1 MILGLVAA
9 KSNSIRFPGKN
20 KHMYNG
26 KPLFWYSVETLL
38 DSNVDDV
45 YVITNND
52 NTFRVDCVP
61 DENTTQDIVGF
72 CNVMHSTY
80 YYGPSCD
87 QECILDTTMQSI
99 Q

>member
-1 MILGLVAA
+1 MLACTVAVT
-9 KSNSIRFPGKN
+9 S
-20 KHMYNG
+20 
-26 KPLFWYSVETLL
+26 WLL
-38 DSNVDDV
+38 ASAVYAEPITEIQIQEWDDV

-61 DENTTQDIVGF
+61 DENTTQDVIGF
-72 CNVMHSTY
+72 CNIIHSTY

-87 QECILDTTMQSI
+87 QECILDTRMQSI

>member
-1 MILGLVAA
+1 MIRYIIICMIATTIVYAEP
-9 KSNSIRFPGKN
+9 ITEIQIQE
-20 KHMYNG
+20 
-26 KPLFWYSVETLL
+26 W
-38 DSNVDDV
+38 DDV

-52 NTFRVDCVP
+52 NTLRVDCVP
-61 DENTTQDIVGF
+61 DENTTQDISGF

-87 QECILDTTMQSI
+87 QECILDTRMQDV

>member
-1 MILGLVAA
+1 MIKYIINLYMLACTVAVT
-9 KSNSIRFPGKN
+9 S
-20 KHMYNG
+20 
-26 KPLFWYSVETLL
+26 WLL
-38 DSNVDDV
+38 ASAVYAEPITEIQIQEWDDV

-61 DENTTQDIVGF
+61 DKDTTQDIVGF

>member
-1 MILGLVAA
+1 MFWSVVYAEGT
-9 KSNSIRFPGKN
+9 SIQIEE
-20 KHMYNG
+20 
-26 KPLFWYSVETLL
+26 W
-38 DSNVDDV
+38 DDV
-45 YVITNND
+45 YVISNGD

-61 DENTTQDIVGF
+61 DENTTQDIAGF

-87 QECILDTTMQSI
+87 QECILDTRMQSV

>member
-1 MILGLVAA
+1 MLACTVAVT
-9 KSNSIRFPGKN
+9 S
-20 KHMYNG
+20 
-26 KPLFWYSVETLL
+26 WLL
-38 DSNVDDV
+38 ASAVYAEPITEIQIQEWDDV

-61 DENTTQDIVGF
+61 DKDTTQDIVGF

>member
-1 MILGLVAA
+1 MIRYIIICMIATTIVYAEP
-9 KSNSIRFPGKN
+9 ITEIQIQE
-20 KHMYNG
+20 
-26 KPLFWYSVETLL
+26 W
-38 DSNVDDV
+38 DDV

-87 QECILDTTMQSI
+87 QECILDTRMQSI

>member
-1 MILGLVAA
+1 MLACTVAVT
-9 KSNSIRFPGKN
+9 S
-20 KHMYNG
+20 
-26 KPLFWYSVETLL
+26 WLL
-38 DSNVDDV
+38 ASAVYAEPITEIQIQEWDDV

>member
-1 MILGLVAA
+1 MLACTVAVT
-9 KSNSIRFPGKN
+9 S
-20 KHMYNG
+20 
-26 KPLFWYSVETLL
+26 WLL
-38 DSNVDDV
+38 ASAVYAEPITEIQIQEWDDV

-61 DENTTQDIVGF
+61 DEDTTQDIVGF
-72 CNVMHSTY
+72 CNIMHSTY

-87 QECILDTTMQSI
+87 QECILDTRMQSV

>member
-1 MILGLVAA
+1 MLACTVAVT
-9 KSNSIRFPGKN
+9 S
-20 KHMYNG
+20 
-26 KPLFWYSVETLL
+26 WLL
-38 DSNVDDV
+38 ASAVYAEPITEIQIQEWDDV

-87 QECILDTTMQSI
+87 QECILDTRMQSV

>member
-1 MILGLVAA
+1 MIRYIIICMIATTIVYAEP
-9 KSNSIRFPGKN
+9 ITEIQIQE
-20 KHMYNG
+20 
-26 KPLFWYSVETLL
+26 W
-38 DSNVDDV
+38 DDV

-61 DENTTQDIVGF
+61 DENKTQDIAGF

-87 QECILDTTMQSI
+87 QECILDTRMQDVR
-99 Q
+99 